1 MVASLLVFHRG
12 SHIASAP
19 VFPARH
25 GDHRR
30 HGQLISSALAARGH
44 KVSAVV
50 TQPCHD
56 SLAPAAS
63 REFYRGIPVRRVPVG
78 PLRGRKTRTVRFL
91 GYVPILLVRWA
102 LESRQSPDLVLCFHI
117 PRFLPG
123 LALLVA
129 RLRGARLVCVIQDI
143 RPNIL
148 IESHWLTLP
157 RPARNVWDWFNRV
170 AFSTSDVLVV
180 LGEGMR
186 RTLIEKGAPPDRV
199 VVIPLWAEPPFPML
213 DGDPEWR
220 REHDV
225 DDGDLVVLY
234 AGDMRLMHPLQDL
247 LETARHVHGRG
258 VRIVIAGD
266 GVNREHWQR
275 EVRRLGVE
283 HVLMLPFQR
292 SDAYR
297 RLVAAS
303 DVSVVALSDGMERLA
318 VPSRPY
324 SVLVAG
330 RPVVA
335 LTSPDADIAV
345 AVRQSGAGWHVRG
358 AEDLTH
364 LLLNLADRREQVTT
378 AAAARALYE
387 RDHSR
392 ERAMSRYCDLVE
404 PILAAAS

>member
-1 MVASLLVFHRG
+1 
-12 SHIASAP
+12 
-19 VFPARH
+19 
-25 GDHRR
+25 
-30 HGQLISSALAARGH
+30 
-44 KVSAVV
+44 
-50 TQPCHD
+50 
-56 SLAPAAS
+56 
-63 REFYRGIPVRRVPVG
+63 
-78 PLRGRKTRTVRFL
+78 
-91 GYVPILLVRWA
+91 
-102 LESRQSPDLVLCFHI
+102 
-117 PRFLPG
+117 
-123 LALLVA
+123 
-129 RLRGARLVCVIQDI
+129 
-143 RPNIL
+143 
-148 IESHWLTLP
+148 
-157 RPARNVWDWFNRV
+157 
-170 AFSTSDVLVV
+170 VLVV